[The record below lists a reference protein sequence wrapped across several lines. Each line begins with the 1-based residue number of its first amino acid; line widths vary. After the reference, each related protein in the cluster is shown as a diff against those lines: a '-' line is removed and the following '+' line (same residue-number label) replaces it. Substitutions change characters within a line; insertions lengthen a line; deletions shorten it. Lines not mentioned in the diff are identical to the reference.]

1 MCVLV
6 DKHQFESVFHPAGI
20 IGLPNPLFGTKIS
33 VLKTYASEKKSYFVL
48 FYIKNLPIW
57 IKDIV

>member
-1 MCVLV
+1 MKYVFLV
-6 DKHQFESVFHPAGI
+6 DKHQFDQICS
-20 IGLPNPLFGTKIS
+20 L
-33 VLKTYASEKKSYFVL
+33 VLNYCTENVCAWKKKNYFVL